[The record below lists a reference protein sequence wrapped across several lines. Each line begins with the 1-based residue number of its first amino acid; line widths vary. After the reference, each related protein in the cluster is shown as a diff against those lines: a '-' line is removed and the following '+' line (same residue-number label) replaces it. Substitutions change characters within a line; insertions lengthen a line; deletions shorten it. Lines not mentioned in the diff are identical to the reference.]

1 MECRV
6 RGIHQLSC
14 CRQSTRSTDGLAGV
28 SVRRL
33 AAQVDTNVVRILQHG
48 FRVFFGVS
56 QFCGS
61 CRGRR
66 MCSRVGRSAH
76 GVSGL
81 SGVRS
86 GPCEVA
92 FLFSANFLSAVS
104 FQLFFQKKT
113 PRARPPTSERCS
125 KFEHG
130 SPTSKFNV
138 RCSTIELR
146 SRSWDFIVRSSGS
159 DIEF

>member
-33 AAQVDTNVVRILQHG
+33 AAQMDTNVVRILQQG

-66 MCSRVGRSAH
+66 RCSRDGRPAH

-81 SGVRS
+81 SGVRG

-104 FQLFFQKKT
+104 FQLLFVKKKIRPIST
-113 PRARPPTSERCS
+113 SAIFWMLNFGTTKGGPRRVEAQTNKKLGPEGWAEGWRPP
-125 KFEHG
+125 K
-130 SPTSKFNV
+130 
-138 RCSTIELR
+138 I
-146 SRSWDFIVRSSGS
+146 
-159 DIEF
+159 

>member
-1 MECRV
+1 MECQV
-6 RGIHQLSC
+6 RGIHQLTGY
-14 CRQSTRSTDGLAGV
+14 RRSTRSTDGLAGV

-33 AAQVDTNVVRILQHG
+33 AAKMDTNVVRVLQQG

-66 MCSRVGRSAH
+66 RCSRVGRSAH

-81 SGVRS
+81 SGVRG

-92 FLFSANFLSAVS
+92 LLFSANILSAVS
-104 FQLFFQKKT
+104 FQLF
-113 PRARPPTSERCS
+113 
-125 KFEHG
+125 
-130 SPTSKFNV
+130 
-138 RCSTIELR
+138 L
-146 SRSWDFIVRSSGS
+146 
-159 DIEF
+159 

>member
-1 MECRV
+1 MQNCWLVTVVVVGVETGGRWSAESVEFINC
-6 RGIHQLSC
+6 
-14 CRQSTRSTDGLAGV
+14 LA
-28 SVRRL
+28 
-33 AAQVDTNVVRILQHG
+33 
-48 FRVFFGVS
+48 VFFGVS

-66 MCSRVGRSAH
+66 RCSRVGRSAH

-104 FQLFFQKKT
+104 FQLFLGVWVFGCLGVQGF
-113 PRARPPTSERCS
+113 R
-125 KFEHG
+125 G
-130 SPTSKFNV
+130 LGV
-138 RCSTIELR
+138 
-146 SRSWDFIVRSSGS
+146 
-159 DIEF
+159 